1 MNGMGISKVKGIEKD
16 CSFGLDWLMVN
27 DIKEK
32 PRMNELNLTTSLF
45 IFKAIKKGHFSVA
58 IAT

>member
-1 MNGMGISKVKGIEKD
+1 MNGMGISKVRGIEKD

-32 PRMNELNLTTSLF
+32 PTGMNEL
-45 IFKAIKKGHFSVA
+45 KKGHFLFLEVHLDLIETES
-58 IAT
+58 I